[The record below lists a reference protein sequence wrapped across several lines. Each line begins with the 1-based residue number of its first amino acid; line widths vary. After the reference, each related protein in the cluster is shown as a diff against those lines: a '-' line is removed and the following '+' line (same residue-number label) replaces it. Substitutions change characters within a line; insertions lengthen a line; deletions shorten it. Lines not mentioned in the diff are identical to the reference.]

1 MRPTILL
8 WLLTTPYGVAA
19 ADDESTPVFR
29 SDVSMGRI
37 DTLVMDRSQHPIGG
51 LRKEDFLL
59 RQDGKL
65 IPIRNLAHED
75 LPVDV
80 LLLLDVS
87 GSMGVHV
94 QKVASAAHEALAAL
108 GNEDRVG
115 IMVFTTHT
123 RMRLPFRQDLNEVER
138 KLDDVVASEHFSG
151 GTNINGAL
159 LNAAAF
165 VEREG
170 RPQARHAI
178 VIVTD
183 DQALPCDQARVSA
196 ALDRADAVLMVL
208 LAPPFL
214 GLSGPYPGGGRPRG
228 GQPPVFVPWPGGGG
242 TGGPLGGIILGR
254 RRGPSGIPVPGSRP
268 ATVGYPGGISA
279 GSPEIARTSGG
290 DSLNANDAS
299 AVENTFQRIRQRYAI
314 YFYLPEGME
323 NGRGMELDL
332 TDTARRRH
340 LDAALQ
346 YRQVDLAKDGAK
358 PVLIT
363 RVPAHP
369 PSGRDPEQGKVESS
383 DASPAPAHRRRLVN
397 YSTGEQVVLPAQ
409 PAVELP
415 TVADQSRTQVTVRRR
430 GISQPDS
437 TPRVLIEPAQ

>member
-1 MRPTILL
+1 MRPTIWL
-8 WLLTTPYGVAA
+8 WLLVAA
-19 ADDESTPVFR
+19 CVVGTADDESIPVFR

-37 DTLVMDRSQHPIGG
+37 DTLVLDRWQHPIGG

-59 RQDGKL
+59 RRDGKP
-65 IPIRNLAHED
+65 IPIRNVAHED

-87 GSMGVHV
+87 GSMWVHV
-94 QKVASAAHEALAAL
+94 QKVAAAAHEAMAVL
-108 GNEDRVG
+108 GNQDRVG
-115 IMVFTTHT
+115 IMVFTTYT
-123 RMRLPFRQDLNEVER
+123 RTRLPFRQDLSEVER
-138 KLDDVVASEHFSG
+138 KLDDVVRSEHFTG

-159 LNAAAF
+159 LNAAAY

-183 DQALPCDQARVSA
+183 DQALPCDQARISA
-196 ALDRADAVLMVL
+196 ALDRVDAVLMAL
-208 LAPPFL
+208 LAPPFM
-214 GLSGPYPGGGRPRG
+214 GLSRPYPGGGRPRG
-228 GQPPVFVPWPGGGG
+228 GQPPIFAPWPGGSGA
-242 TGGPLGGIILGR
+242 GGPLGGIILGR
-254 RRGPSGIPVPGSRP
+254 RRGPSSISIPGSRP
-268 ATVGYPGGISA
+268 PGSMSA

-290 DSLNANDAS
+290 DSLNVNDAS
-299 AVENTFQRIRQRYAI
+299 AVETTFERIRQRYAI
-314 YFYLPEGME
+314 YFYLPDGME

-346 YRQVDLAKDGAK
+346 YRQVGLAKDGAK

-369 PSGRDPEQGKVESS
+369 PSGRDPEPGKVESS
-383 DASPAPAHRRRLVN
+383 DASPAPAHRRPGVN
-397 YSTGEQVVLPAQ
+397 YSTGKQVVT
-409 PAVELP
+409 AVELP
-415 TVADQSRTQVTVRRR
+415 TAADQSRTQVRLRRR

-437 TPRVLIEPAQ
+437 TPRVIIQPAQ

>member
-1 MRPTILL
+1 MRPTIWL
-8 WLLTTPYGVAA
+8 WLLVAA
-19 ADDESTPVFR
+19 CVVGTADDESTPVFR

-37 DTLVMDRSQHPIGG
+37 DTLVLDRWQHPIGG

-59 RQDGKL
+59 RRDGKP
-65 IPIRNLAHED
+65 IPIRNVAHED

-87 GSMGVHV
+87 GSMWVHV
-94 QKVASAAHEALAAL
+94 QKVAAAAHEALAVL
-108 GNEDRVG
+108 GNQDRVG
-115 IMVFTTHT
+115 IMVFTTYT
-123 RMRLPFRQDLNEVER
+123 RTRLPFRQDLSEVER
-138 KLDDVVASEHFSG
+138 KLDDVVRSEHFTG

-159 LNAAAF
+159 LNAAAY

-183 DQALPCDQARVSA
+183 DQALPCDQARISA
-196 ALDRADAVLMVL
+196 ALDRVDAVLMAL
-208 LAPPFL
+208 LAPPFM
-214 GLSGPYPGGGRPRG
+214 GLSRPYPGGGRPRG
-228 GQPPVFVPWPGGGG
+228 GQPPIFAPWPGGSGA
-242 TGGPLGGIILGR
+242 GGPLGGIILGR
-254 RRGPSGIPVPGSRP
+254 RRGPSGISIPGSRP
-268 ATVGYPGGISA
+268 PGSMSA

-290 DSLNANDAS
+290 DSLNVNDAS
-299 AVENTFQRIRQRYAI
+299 AVETTFERIRQRYAI
-314 YFYLPEGME
+314 YFYLPDGME

-346 YRQVDLAKDGAK
+346 YRQVGLAKDGAK

-369 PSGRDPEQGKVESS
+369 PSGRDPEPGKVESS
-383 DASPAPAHRRRLVN
+383 DASPAPAHRRPGVN
-397 YSTGEQVVLPAQ
+397 YSTGEQVVT
-409 PAVELP
+409 AVELP
-415 TVADQSRTQVTVRRR
+415 TAADQPRTQVTLRRR

-437 TPRVLIEPAQ
+437 TPRVIIQPAQ

>member
-1 MRPTILL
+1 LL
-8 WLLTTPYGVAA
+8 VAA
-19 ADDESTPVFR
+19 CVVATADDESTPVFR

-37 DTLVMDRSQHPIGG
+37 DALVMDRSQHLIGG

-59 RQDGKL
+59 RQDGKM

-87 GSMGVHV
+87 GSMRVHV

-108 GNEDRVG
+108 GDQDRVG
-115 IMVFTTHT
+115 IMVFTTYT
-123 RMRLPFRQDLNEVER
+123 RTRLPFRQDLNEVER
-138 KLDDVVASEHFSG
+138 KLDDVVRSEYFSG

-159 LNAAAF
+159 LNAAAY
-165 VEREG
+165 VKREG
-170 RPQARHAI
+170 RPQVRHAI

-183 DQALPCDQARVSA
+183 DQALPCDQARISA
-196 ALDRADAVLMVL
+196 ALDRVDAVLMAL
-208 LAPPFL
+208 LAPPFM
-214 GLSGPYPGGGRPRG
+214 GLSRPYPGGGRPRG
-228 GQPPVFVPWPGGGG
+228 GQPPIFA
-242 TGGPLGGIILGR
+242 
-254 RRGPSGIPVPGSRP
+254 PGSRP
-268 ATVGYPGGISA
+268 PGSMSA

-290 DSLNANDAS
+290 DSLNVNDAS
-299 AVENTFQRIRQRYAI
+299 AVETTFERIRQRYAI
-314 YFYLPEGME
+314 YFYLPDGME

-346 YRQVDLAKDGAK
+346 YRQVGLAKDGAK

-369 PSGRDPEQGKVESS
+369 PSGRDPEPGQVESS
-383 DASPAPAHRRRLVN
+383 DASPAPAHRRPGVN
-397 YSTGEQVVLPAQ
+397 YSTGEQVVLPVQ

-415 TVADQSRTQVTVRRR
+415 AAADQSRTQVTVRRR
-430 GISQPDS
+430 GISQPDNS
-437 TPRVLIEPAQ
+437 TPRVIIEPAQ